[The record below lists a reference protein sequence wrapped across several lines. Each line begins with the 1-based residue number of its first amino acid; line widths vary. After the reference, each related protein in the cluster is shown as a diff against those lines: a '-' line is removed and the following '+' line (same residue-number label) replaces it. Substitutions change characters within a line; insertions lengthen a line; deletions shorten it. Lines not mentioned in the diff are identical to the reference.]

1 MSSPEI
7 EGDLVGCRHFDVS
20 ICSVEFEGALDA
32 LFGLLYL
39 PVFSVR
45 CHSMQ
50 LLHGAEP
57 LNSGPHLSVHGL
69 FYVDSLLRLISVTLF
84 SGARVDRHRAVLLGA
99 YSVSIYGRFELAQL
113 VDAILEHFL
122 SREQPCALLAGLRR
136 CA

>member
-32 LFGLLYL
+32 LLGLLNL
-39 PVFSVR
+39 PVFGVG
-45 CHSMQ
+45 CHGLQ

-57 LNSGPHLSVHGL
+57 LNSGSHLGVHGL
-69 FYVDSLLRLISVTLF
+69 FYIDSLLRLISVTLL
-84 SGARVDRHRAVLLGA
+84 SGARVDRHGTVLLGA